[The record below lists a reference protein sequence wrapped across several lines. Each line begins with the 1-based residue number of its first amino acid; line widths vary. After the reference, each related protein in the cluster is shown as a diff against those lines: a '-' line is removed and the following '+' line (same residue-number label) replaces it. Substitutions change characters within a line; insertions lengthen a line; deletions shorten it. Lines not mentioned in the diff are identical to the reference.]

1 MGFFSNLFGKKTCAL
16 CGAECGVMHRDKI
29 KNKEYVC
36 SDCARKCSQFVR
48 LSEMDKETVREHID
62 FMAKRNRIH
71 EQCFKKTS
79 LYPSTVKEFAIEFC
93 DDIGMLS
100 IFDRRNVKNKVNRE
114 VIRYD
119 EIASYEYYKETDKP
133 SDGGAETFKEDGVIL
148 RLVQP
153 LGFNDAQAK
162 KGLRPHPYIKR
173 EIKLCFR
180 KSEKDTD
187 YADNALQHLDFIF
200 GVHDSERGLFSF
212 GLSKAQKRDLKATT
226 DMAKIMGGIINAA
239 VSGNADPND
248 PALQEQMAKAQES
261 VADAKS
267 GGLAVY
273 SRRAD
278 EAENSVEG

>member
-1 MGFFSNLFGKKTCAL
+1 MGLFDKLFGKKTCAL

-36 SDCARKCSQFVR
+36 SDCARKCSAFVR
-48 LSEMDKETVREHID
+48 LSEMDKDTIREHID
-62 FMAKRNRIH
+62 FMAKREKIRQ
-71 EQCFKKTS
+71 QCFNKTS
-79 LYPSTVKEFAIEFC
+79 LYPSTVKEFALEFC
-93 DDIGMLS
+93 DDAGMLS
-100 IFDRRNVKNKVNRE
+100 IFDRKNVKNKVNRE

-153 LGFNDAQAK
+153 VGYGDAQAK
-162 KGLRPHPYIKR
+162 KGLRAHPYIKR

-180 KSEKDTD
+180 KSEKDTN
-187 YADNALQHLDFIF
+187 YADNAIQHLDYIF

-212 GLSKAQKRDLKATT
+212 GLSKAEKRDLQAKT
-226 DMAKIMGGIINAA
+226 DMAKAMGSVIKAA

-248 PALQEQMAKAQES
+248 PALKEQLEKAQES
-261 VADAKS
+261 ISDAQS
-267 GGLAVY
+267 GGLAEY

-278 EAENSVEG
+278 EAENSATA